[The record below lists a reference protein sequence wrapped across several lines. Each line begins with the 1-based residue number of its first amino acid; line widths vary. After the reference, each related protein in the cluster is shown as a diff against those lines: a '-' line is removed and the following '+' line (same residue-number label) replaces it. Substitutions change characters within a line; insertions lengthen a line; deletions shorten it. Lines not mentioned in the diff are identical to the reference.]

1 MRMVE
6 RREMETGRLNIKET
20 LPDWKLIQLCYYR
33 YVIPSKD
40 LKTGSHVRCKC
51 KRKRKWQCERVHT
64 SNANPG
70 KDRYASAVEVFFQ
83 DDRQWL
89 SFCRFTRVGSEHKCK
104 FKKIKMFL
112 SLALT
117 VAFAFGFA
125 FALGCF
131 TRVIPCICICV
142 YVCWGSPCVID
153 WPREVCTNP
162 ITLLGN

>member
-20 LPDWKLIQLCYYR
+20 LPDWKLIQLCYDR
-33 YVIPSKD
+33 HVIPSKD

-51 KRKRKWQCERVHT
+51 KRKLKWQCERVHT
-64 SNANPG
+64 SNANAG

-89 SFCRFTRVGSEHKCK
+89 SFCRFTRVGSEQKCK
-104 FKKIKMFL
+104 FKKIVLVTCVDGCVCIFVGVFHTCNPL
-112 SLALT
+112 HLHLRFRLLRFSLCDWLT
-117 VAFAFGFA
+117 EG
-125 FALGCF
+125 G
-131 TRVIPCICICV
+131 
-142 YVCWGSPCVID
+142 
-153 WPREVCTNP
+153 VCTNP